1 MSEAMKPK
9 YDAIPLN
16 PPPLSTTT
24 PSSVL
29 FGSSPLAGEKGSEKA
44 GEKIS
49 TKKHASEPSSPVAML
64 NPSPSRST
72 PDGAPMIPDWLKSI
86 FVPRRTHGVL
96 AVAATSLFGGW
107 YGVKSLF
114 PPALTGT
121 STEQAKT
128 ARGTGEPAKA
138 STESSSLSSSASNT
152 PVAGQRTNPQTDS
165 ISTTQQPTNPIV
177 GMSLPAAPPS
187 PGGLPI
193 VTPSAVASSPAGI
206 QLASHSEPT
215 QLQIP
220 IPITPAPTSATTAQP
235 VTLPS
240 AVNLPSPSMPAAMPP
255 TTTPVPVPIAVP
267 SLPDAT
273 AVIPTKAVS
282 APPSIAVIPSLP
294 GMEQTKTAT
303 SPVPEPKIDLPKLTS
318 PGNVTLPLSG
328 GAASTAASSLPGVVL
343 PTTQP
348 AVTAP
353 MTPAASAPLTITPDI
368 GIRPSPATPSGA
380 TPSPA
385 PSMLPVGVGASSST
399 VSPVASSIV
408 MPGTPNPATAQ
419 AQTDF
424 DVDLHYVKSG
434 ESFAS
439 IAKLHYGDERFGQ
452 ALEQF
457 NRRPGFD
464 GRVVQIPPT
473 HWIKKQTG
481 SGRAS
486 MPTTAAAS
494 SEEWAGARNNSSIQ
508 TIKLDTEKTFREL
521 ARDTLGSEQQWERIF
536 NLNPN
541 FSSNAKLPLG
551 TTIRLPADAKVDRR

>member
-16 PPPLSTTT
+16 PPPLTNTT

-29 FGSSPLAGEKGSEKA
+29 FGPVPIAGEKGADKA
-44 GEKIS
+44 SEKIS
-49 TKKHASEPSSPVAML
+49 AKKLATEPSSPVVTVNA
-64 NPSPSRST
+64 SPSRSS
-72 PDGAPMIPDWLKSI
+72 PDGTSMIPDWLKTV

-121 STEQAKT
+121 SSEQAK
-128 ARGTGEPAKA
+128 AATGEQAKNLFETNGSPNARSSTPATGQA
-138 STESSSLSSSASNT
+138 AIPQANSTSTTPQPIT
-152 PVAGQRTNPQTDS
+152 PVTGLT
-165 ISTTQQPTNPIV
+165 
-177 GMSLPAAPPS
+177 LPAVPPS
-187 PGGLPI
+187 PTGLPI
-193 VTPSAVASSPAGI
+193 ATPAAVATPPTGI
-206 QLASHSEPT
+206 QLASHSEPAS
-215 QLQIP
+215 LQIP
-220 IPITPAPTSATTAQP
+220 IPIPNASGTGSATAAPPMTP
-235 VTLPS
+235 PS

-255 TTTPVPVPIAVP
+255 AATSVPIPVTVP

-273 AVIPTKAVS
+273 AVIPTTAVS

-294 GMEQTKTAT
+294 GMGESKSAT
-303 SPVPEPKIDLPKLTS
+303 TPIPEPKLDLPKPTS
-318 PGNVTLPLSG
+318 PGSVTLPLPGAATSSPAISLPG
-328 GAASTAASSLPGVVL
+328 VAASTAQ
-343 PTTQP
+343 PT
-348 AVTAP
+348 VTAP
-353 MTPAASAPLTITPDI
+353 MTPTASAPLTITPDM
-368 GIRPSPATPSGA
+368 GIRSSPAGT
-380 TPSPA
+380 TPSPT
-385 PSMLPVGVGASSST
+385 PSMLPVGVGAGSSAVT
-399 VSPVASSIV
+399 PVASSAV
-408 MPGTPNPATAQ
+408 LPGTPTPAGGQ

-439 IAKLHYGDERFGQ
+439 IAKQHYGDERFGQ

-457 NRRPGFD
+457 NRRLGFD

-481 SGRAS
+481 GGRAT
-486 MPTTAAAS
+486 MPSPAATS
-494 SEEWAGARNNSSIQ
+494 NEDWAGIRNNNSIQ
-508 TIKLDTEKTFREL
+508 TIQLDTEKTFREL
-521 ARDTLGSEQQWERIF
+521 ARVTLGSEQQWERIF

-541 FSSNAKLPLG
+541 FSSNAKLPVG